1 MATIRFVP
9 IRASCRIPEAI
20 PMNLKSMSLD
30 RLMNLRD
37 KVEAALKVRVFD
49 ERKTLQSELAKLSRF
64 DQRAGAK
71 LVTRR
76 GGTVA
81 PKYRNPDN
89 PSETWAGRG
98 LMPRWL
104 AAAMKTGKRLEY
116 FSIAAQGAKR
126 KKVAKKTRKAAK
138 PGKRQARRNVRARR
152 AAPASTSPAPEA
164 APT

>member
-1 MATIRFVP
+1 
-9 IRASCRIPEAI
+9 
-20 PMNLKSMSLD
+20 MNLKSMTLD

-37 KVEAALKVRVFD
+37 KVEAALKGRVLD
-49 ERKTLQSELAKLSRF
+49 ERRTLQSELAKLTRF
-64 DQRAGAK
+64 DRSAGGR

-104 AAAMKTGKRLEY
+104 TAAMKTGKRLEY
-116 FSIAAQGAKR
+116 FSIEAQGAKR
-126 KKVAKKTRKAAK
+126 KKAAKKARKAAK
-138 PGKRQARRNVRARR
+138 PRARRNARARR
-152 AAPASTSPAPEA
+152 AAPASTSPAPAA

>member
-1 MATIRFVP
+1 
-9 IRASCRIPEAI
+9 
-20 PMNLKSMSLD
+20 MNLKSMSLD
-30 RLMNLRD
+30 RLTSLRD
-37 KVEAALKVRVFD
+37 KVEAALRGRVLD

-64 DQRAGAK
+64 DRSAGGK

-76 GGTVA
+76 GGAVA

-104 AAAMKTGKRLEY
+104 TAAMKTGKRLEY
-116 FSIAAQGAKR
+116 FSIEAQGAKR
-126 KKVAKKTRKAAK
+126 KKAAKKTRKAAK
-138 PGKRQARRNVRARR
+138 RAKPRARRNVRARR
-152 AAPASTSPAPEA
+152 AAPASTSPAPAA